1 MFPDRGEE
9 PLSYRR
15 VAKSELGIVNQLELD
30 PHQVERFLGPLQA
43 IVAVVRRGPAHAMFA
58 VQAAG
63 SMIGFFVVHPDPRD
77 NSCWWLG
84 WFAMDRR
91 AQGRGLGRAT
101 MAEIMRRFHR
111 VAGCRRVRLLVAP
124 DNRGACH
131 LYEDA
136 GFRPVGVL
144 RATGE
149 LILEFIPPV
158 LLGASRAARNV
169 LGPLPIWTKRG
180 RRRMRLRLAPGPH
193 AAMVIGVERGPPLP
207 A

>member
-1 MFPDRGEE
+1 MLPDRGEE
-9 PLSYRR
+9 PLSFRR

-30 PHQVERFLGPLQA
+30 PQQVERFLGPLHA
-43 IVAVVRRGPAHAMFA
+43 IVAAVRRGPAHAMFA

-63 SMIGFFVVHPDPRD
+63 AIIGFFVVHPDPRD
-77 NSCWWLG
+77 NACWWLG

-91 AQGRGLGRAT
+91 VQGRGLGRIA

-111 VAGCRRVRLLVAP
+111 VQGCRRVRLLVAP
-124 DNRGACH
+124 DNHGACH
-131 LYEDA
+131 LYQDA
-136 GFRPVGVL
+136 GFSSVGVL
-144 RATGE
+144 PATGE
-149 LILEFIPPV
+149 LILERIMPA
-158 LLGASRAARNV
+158 LLWARRTMRAV

-193 AAMVIGVERGPPLP
+193 AAMVIGVERGPPLF

>member
-1 MFPDRGEE
+1 MLPDRGEK
-9 PLSYRR
+9 PLSFRR

-30 PHQVERFLGPLQA
+30 PQQVERFLGPLYA
-43 IVAVVRRGPAHAMFA
+43 IVAAVHRGPAHAMFA

-91 AQGRGLGRAT
+91 VQGRGLGRKA
-101 MAEIMRRFHR
+101 MAEIMRRFHC

-124 DNRGACH
+124 DNGGAYH
-131 LYEDA
+131 LYESA

-149 LILEFIPPV
+149 LILEFIPPT
-158 LLGASRAARNV
+158 LLGASRAAREMV
-169 LGPLPIWTKRG
+169 SSLPIWTKRG

-193 AAMVIGVERGPPLP
+193 AAMVIGVERGPPLS